1 MVVQVGISA
10 WVPRKTSVQLLI
22 RYTSGTLVIHF
33 FLRFSMPTSKQRL
46 NLTLPKN
53 LAAFLK
59 KISLRDEVPQATKA
73 VQLLE
78 RALEWEEGE
87 FKKSFVDEIKRREKH
102 DTKLIPMADVMKEL
116 W

>member
-1 MVVQVGISA
+1 
-10 WVPRKTSVQLLI
+10 
-22 RYTSGTLVIHF
+22 
-33 FLRFSMPTSKQRL
+33 MPTSKQRL

-59 KISLRDEVPQATKA
+59 KISLRDDVPQATKA

-78 RALEWEEGE
+78 QVMDWEAEGE
-87 FKKSFVDEIKRREKH
+87 FKQSFVDEVLRRSKSGK
-102 DTKLIPMADVMKEL
+102 TIPFEDVVREL

>member
-1 MVVQVGISA
+1 
-10 WVPRKTSVQLLI
+10 
-22 RYTSGTLVIHF
+22 
-33 FLRFSMPTSKQRL
+33 MPTSKQRL
-46 NLTLPKN
+46 NLTLPKH
-53 LAAFLK
+53 LAVFLK

-87 FKKSFVDEIKRREKH
+87 FKQSFIDEIKRRTKQ
-102 DTKLIPMADVMKEL
+102 DKLISAKKVLKDL

>member
-1 MVVQVGISA
+1 
-10 WVPRKTSVQLLI
+10 
-22 RYTSGTLVIHF
+22 
-33 FLRFSMPTSKQRL
+33 MPTSKQRL
-46 NLTLPKN
+46 NLTLPKH
-53 LAAFLK
+53 LAVFLK

-87 FKKSFVDEIKRREKH
+87 FKQSFIDEMKRRTKQ
-102 DTKLIPMADVMKEL
+102 DKLISAKKVLKDL

>member
-1 MVVQVGISA
+1 
-10 WVPRKTSVQLLI
+10 
-22 RYTSGTLVIHF
+22 
-33 FLRFSMPTSKQRL
+33 MPTSKQRL
-46 NLTLPKN
+46 NLTLPKH
-53 LAAFLK
+53 LAVFLK

-87 FKKSFVDEIKRREKH
+87 FKQSFIDEVKRRTKK
-102 DTKLIPMADVMKEL
+102 DKLISARKVLKDL

>member
-1 MVVQVGISA
+1 
-10 WVPRKTSVQLLI
+10 
-22 RYTSGTLVIHF
+22 
-33 FLRFSMPTSKQRL
+33 MPTSKQRL
-46 NLTLPKN
+46 NLTLTKD
-53 LAAFLK
+53 LAIFLQ

-87 FKKSFVDEIKRREKH
+87 FRPSFIKEVKRRTKE
-102 DTKLIPMADVMKEL
+102 DKLIPAKQVLKNL

>member
-1 MVVQVGISA
+1 MTCKQD
-10 WVPRKTSVQLLI
+10 
-22 RYTSGTLVIHF
+22 TLVIHWCYTF
-33 FLRFSMPTSKQRL
+33 FPIFMPTSKQRL
-46 NLTLPKN
+46 NLTLPKH
-53 LAAFLK
+53 LALFLK

-87 FKKSFVDEIKRREKH
+87 FKQSFVDEIRRRVKEEKSVPAEKVFKR
-102 DTKLIPMADVMKEL
+102 L